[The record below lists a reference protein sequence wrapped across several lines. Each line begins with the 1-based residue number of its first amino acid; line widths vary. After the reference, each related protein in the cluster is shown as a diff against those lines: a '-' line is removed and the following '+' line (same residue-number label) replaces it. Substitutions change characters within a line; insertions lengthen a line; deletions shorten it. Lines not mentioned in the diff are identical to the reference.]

1 MIDKKFSSKLLL
13 LKNKNSLL
21 KKTMTINSGHTKP
34 PIKPEIVFLGLIF
47 VNVGPFKILPKK

>member
-21 KKTMTINSGHTKP
+21 KNTMTINSGNTKP
-34 PIKPEIVFLGLIF
+34 PIKPEIVF
-47 VNVGPFKILPKK
+47 